1 MKIFYESK
9 PYLHFFVEN
18 FYSDSEFKEI
28 TNELNS
34 LYKPIIDDRIVL
46 DLKFVSK
53 KFDLIINP
61 FVTLANLVAE
71 SIQPDLLEKFNS
83 DKYIPAA
90 QMQFNPKG
98 WDYGNIHTDIPSK
111 IFTFTVYMSE
121 FGKGTQIFEGP
132 TWDDHVK
139 TAKWVQNGGMGFIRT
154 ENSWHNFGADKKND
168 RVTITFFYREADEYK
183 KTKSIYVNTEN
194 PLI

>member
-18 FYSDSEFKEI
+18 FYFDSEFKEI

-34 LYKPIIDDRIVL
+34 LYKPITDDRIVL

-71 SIQPDLLEKFNS
+71 SIQPDLLEKFKS

>member
-34 LYKPIIDDRIVL
+34 LYKPITDDRIVL

-139 TAKWVQNGGMGFIRT
+139 TAEWVQNGGMGFIRT
-154 ENSWHNFGADKKND
+154 DDSWHNFGADKKND
-168 RVTITFFYREADEYK
+168 RVTITFFYREAEEYK
-183 KTKSIYVNTEN
+183 KTKSA
-194 PLI
+194 LI